1 MVNSGVHLAQRQWA
15 LRAFPDGEDVVNNLN
30 QRETKMVAFRAAMV
44 ALILATM
51 VATFLALAILALKG
65 LDSSPQTDSPA
76 GISSGSGTFTE

>member
-1 MVNSGVHLAQRQWA
+1 MGTEGI
-15 LRAFPDGEDVVNNLN
+15 PDREDVVNNLN

-65 LDSSPQTDSPA
+65 LDSSPQTDSSA